1 VTKSEYRKKVNEY
14 KAYFLEKGMRLR
26 IEKGDFKTNTCLVN
40 GELQVFIN
48 RRLNEKEQINY
59 IESIRSQQLTDL
71 MPSNQTVEE

>member
-1 VTKSEYRKKVNEY
+1 MTKSEYRKKVNEY

>member
-40 GELQVFIN
+40 GETSGFLSIAG
-48 RRLNEKEQINY
+48 LNEKGTK
-59 IESIRSQQLTDL
+59 SIILS
-71 MPSNQTVEE
+71 PFAHSS